1 MSQNSFNV
9 SSKTLKAASTKPH
22 SHNIIPRDSDDSL
35 NNYIRKISSIAVL
48 SPEEEKQI
56 AQIAAKEGSEKDSLK
71 AKQQLVQANLKLVV
85 NIARKTIQVS
95 HLPMIDLI
103 QEGNLGLMVAV
114 EKFDYKLGY
123 RFSTYAAWWIKQA
136 IFKAISEQSHCV
148 KIPVYIQETL
158 SKFSKVKSSLEQK
171 YNTQVKNEDVA
182 KTMNISAE
190 KIDMFLGAY
199 TKSISMDSAYE
210 LNSGNE
216 VTLSDILED
225 PNASVYADAEYEN
238 LKKDIETVVSKL
250 KEREQAVVKMRFG
263 LGEWSKT
270 TLEEIGKLYGV
281 TKECIRQTEA
291 RALKKLRD
299 LTETNNLL
307 TAYMY

>member
-1 MSQNSFNV
+1 MSKC
-9 SSKTLKAASTKPH
+9 SSKVSTKPY
-22 SHNIIPRDSDDSL
+22 SNNIVPQSQDDSL
-35 NNYIRKISSIAVL
+35 NLYIRKISSLSVL
-48 SPEEEKQI
+48 SPDEEKET
-56 AQIAAKEGSEKDSLK
+56 AQKAKEGNPQESLA
-71 AKQQLVQANLKLVV
+71 AKQKLVQANLKLVV
-85 NIARKTIQVS
+85 NIARKTIHIS

-158 SKFSKVKSSLEQK
+158 SKFSKVKASLEQK

-182 KTMNISAE
+182 KHMNISAE
-190 KIDMFLGAY
+190 KIDNFLNAY

-210 LNSGNE
+210 LNSGSE

-225 PNASVYADAEYEN
+225 PKASVYANAEYEN
-238 LKKDIETVVSKL
+238 LKKDIEYVVSQL
-250 KEREQAVVKMRFG
+250 KEREQAVVRMRFG
-263 LGEWSKT
+263 LGEWGRK

-281 TKECIRQTEA
+281 TKECIRQTEN
-291 RALKKLRD
+291 RALRKLREISD
-299 LTETNNLL
+299 TNALL
-307 TAYMY
+307 TSYMY

>member
-56 AQIAAKEGSEKDSLK
+56 AQIAKEGSEKDSLK

-136 IFKAISEQSHCV
+136 IFKAISEQYHCV

>member
-35 NNYIRKISSIAVL
+35 NNYIRRISSIAVL

-56 AQIAAKEGSEKDSLK
+56 AQIAKEGSEKDSLK

-85 NIARKTIQVS
+85 NIARKTVQVS

-281 TKECIRQTEA
+281 TKECIRQTES

>member
-56 AQIAAKEGSEKDSLK
+56 AQIAKEGSEKDSLK

-85 NIARKTIQVS
+85 NIARKTVQVS

-123 RFSTYAAWWIKQA
+123 RFSTYAAWWIMQA

-210 LNSGNE
+210 LNSGSE

>member
-56 AQIAAKEGSEKDSLK
+56 AQIAKEGSEKDSLK

-136 IFKAISEQSHCV
+136 IFKAISEQSYCV

>member
-56 AQIAAKEGSEKDSLK
+56 AQIAKEGSEKDSLK

-85 NIARKTIQVS
+85 NIARKTVQVS

-270 TLEEIGKLYGV
+270 SLEEIGKLYGV

-299 LTETNNLL
+299 STETNNLL
-307 TAYMY
+307 TAYIY

>member
-1 MSQNSFNV
+1 MSKSSV
-9 SSKTLKAASTKPH
+9 SQKAVSTKPH
-22 SHNIIPRDSDDSL
+22 SNNVVPSDSCDDALNI
-35 NNYIRKISSIAVL
+35 YIRRISSYPVL
-48 SPEEEKQI
+48 SAEEERKT
-56 AQIAAKEGSEKDSLK
+56 AQIAHEADEKQSLE
-71 AKQQLVQANLKLVV
+71 AKQKLVKSNLKLVV
-85 NIARKTIQVS
+85 NIARKTVQVS

-158 SKFSKVKSSLEQK
+158 SKFSKVKASLEQK

-182 KTMNISAE
+182 KQMNISAE
-190 KIDMFLGAY
+190 KIDTFLGAY
-199 TKSISMDSAYE
+199 TKSLSLDASFE

-216 VTLSDILED
+216 VTLSDIIED
-225 PNASVYADAEYEN
+225 PNASAYADIEYEN
-238 LKKDIETVVSKL
+238 LKKDINTVISHL
-250 KEREQAVVKMRFG
+250 KEREQAVVRMRFG
-263 LGEWSKT
+263 LGEFSRR

-281 TKECIRQTEA
+281 TKECIRQTEN
-291 RALKKLRD
+291 RALKKLRA
-299 LTETNNLL
+299 LSIENNLL
-307 TAYMY
+307 SCYMF

>member
-56 AQIAAKEGSEKDSLK
+56 AQIAKEGSEKDSLK
-71 AKQQLVQANLKLVV
+71 AKQQLVQENLKLVV
-85 NIARKTIQVS
+85 NIARKTVQVS

-210 LNSGNE
+210 LNSGSE

-291 RALKKLRD
+291 RALK
-299 LTETNNLL
+299 
-307 TAYMY
+307 

>member
-9 SSKTLKAASTKPH
+9 SSKTLKVASTKPH

-56 AQIAAKEGSEKDSLK
+56 AKIAKEGSEKDSLK

-85 NIARKTIQVS
+85 NIARKTVQVS

>member
-22 SHNIIPRDSDDSL
+22 SHNIIPCDSDDSL

-56 AQIAAKEGSEKDSLK
+56 AQIAKEGSEKDSLK

-85 NIARKTIQVS
+85 NIARKTVQVS

-225 PNASVYADAEYEN
+225 PNASVYAAAEYEN

-291 RALKKLRD
+291 RALQKLRD

>member
-56 AQIAAKEGSEKDSLK
+56 AKIAKEGSEKDSLK

-85 NIARKTIQVS
+85 NIARKTVQVS

-210 LNSGNE
+210 LNSGSE

>member
-1 MSQNSFNV
+1 
-9 SSKTLKAASTKPH
+9 
-22 SHNIIPRDSDDSL
+22 
-35 NNYIRKISSIAVL
+35 
-48 SPEEEKQI
+48 
-56 AQIAAKEGSEKDSLK
+56 
-71 AKQQLVQANLKLVV
+71 
-85 NIARKTIQVS
+85 
-95 HLPMIDLI
+95 
-103 QEGNLGLMVAV
+103 MVAV

-216 VTLSDILED
+216 VTCLIFLKTPMLLCMLMLSMKI
-225 PNASVYADAEYEN
+225 
-238 LKKDIETVVSKL
+238 
-250 KEREQAVVKMRFG
+250 
-263 LGEWSKT
+263 
-270 TLEEIGKLYGV
+270 
-281 TKECIRQTEA
+281 
-291 RALKKLRD
+291 
-299 LTETNNLL
+299 
-307 TAYMY
+307 